1 MNTLE
6 AIKKRRSIRKYVK
19 GAEIPAED
27 MRQILEA
34 AMLAPSARNCRPW
47 EFAVIRNRAAMEQI
61 MEISPYTKMMETASA
76 AIVVC
81 GILKNDKGE
90 DNAFWMEDCG
100 AAIQNMLLAALEL
113 GYGTCWCGCYPA
125 MERVEALQKILDVT
139 SVPLAIVAVGVPDE
153 QPAPRGFYDPSRVK
167 YL

>member
-47 EFAVIRNRAAMEQI
+47 EFAVIRNRAAMERI
-61 MEISPYTKMMETASA
+61 M
-76 AIVVC
+76 
-81 GILKNDKGE
+81 
-90 DNAFWMEDCG
+90 
-100 AAIQNMLLAALEL
+100 
-113 GYGTCWCGCYPA
+113 
-125 MERVEALQKILDVT
+125 
-139 SVPLAIVAVGVPDE
+139 
-153 QPAPRGFYDPSRVK
+153 
-167 YL
+167 